1 MPRFD
6 VMYKVYDNA
15 NKNTSSGPS
24 HYNMVVE
31 ALNQSAAEQMVR
43 NMNGAD
49 RTNIIR
55 CMYLGG

>member
-1 MPRFD
+1 MKWD

-15 NKNTSSGPS
+15 KKNSSSGPS

-31 ALNQSAAEQMVR
+31 AFDQYSAQQMVK

-49 RTNIIR
+49 RTDIIR
-55 CMYLGG
+55 CLLISK

>member
-15 NKNTSSGPS
+15 NKNSYSGPS

-31 ALNQSAAEQMVR
+31 ALNQPAATQMVK

-49 RTNIIR
+49 RTDIIR
-55 CMYLGG
+55 CIQII